1 MFFIRSAFWLS
12 LAFVLVAPHGVD
24 LGAVVSAAKD
34 QALAAGM
41 QAGRDLAVSQIAG
54 AAEGLPGLTIE
65 AITNT
70 PSIDLP
76 MQDSPKSAVPFPRPR
91 PHWMG

>member
-1 MFFIRSAFWLS
+1 MFLLRSAFWLS

-24 LGAVVSAAKD
+24 LGAMVAGAKD
-34 QALAAGM
+34 QAVAAGM
-41 QAGRDLAVSQIAG
+41 QAGQDLIVSQILAPVQQPN
-54 AAEGLPGLTIE
+54 ALTIE

-76 MQDSPKSAVPFPRPR
+76 MQGSPKSAVPFPRPR

>member
-12 LAFVLVAPHGVD
+12 LAFVLIAPHGVD
-24 LGAVVSAAKD
+24 LGAMVAAAKD
-34 QALAAGM
+34 EAMAAGM
-41 QAGRDLAVSQIAG
+41 RAGQDLVVSQI
-54 AAEGLPGLTIE
+54 LTPAQTTTALAIE
-65 AITNT
+65 AIANT